1 MPFTEQECKTLHTL
15 AKHSIE
21 HGLKHKKLLST
32 NPLDYPRKLCENRAT
47 FVTLKINQQ
56 LRGCMGTMIAAR
68 PLVQDV
74 SHHAYAAAF
83 SDPRFSPL
91 QSSEFPGLDIQ
102 ISILSSLEPIFFNS
116 EEDLIQQLRPGIDGL
131 ILQEGFQR
139 GTFLPSVWESLP
151 DPHDF
156 LCHLKQKAG
165 LSSHYWSHSLTVQR
179 YTTESIIFI
188 PLFQTWKC
196 IPTETLCQ

>member
-1 MPFTEQECKTLHTL
+1 MSFTEQECEILHHL

-21 HGLKHKKLLST
+21 QGLKHKKLLSM
-32 NPLDYPRKLCENRAT
+32 NPLDYPRKLGETRAT
-47 FVTLKINQQ
+47 FVTLKINHQ
-56 LRGCMGTMIAAR
+56 LRGCMGTIIAVR

-74 SHHAYAAAF
+74 CHHAYAAAF

-91 QSSEFPGLDIQ
+91 QSSELSLLDIH
-102 ISILSSLEPIFFNS
+102 ISILSPLEPISFKS

-151 DPHDF
+151 DPRDF
-156 LCHLKQKAG
+156 LHHLKQKAG
-165 LSSHYWSHSLTVQR
+165 LSPHYWSPSLHVQR
-179 YTTESIIFI
+179 YTTESIVFV
-188 PLFQTWKC
+188 PLFQTWRC
-196 IPTETLCQ
+196 IPSETFCK